1 MPPPSSES
9 DGVSAESSGDIAM
22 LRTEPP
28 PPGVES
34 ERSRRPASASAST
47 SASSSSSSIASMAT
61 ARSTVFVAAA
71 FFACKGDK
79 GSRE

>member
-1 MPPPSSES
+1 MPPPSGES

-34 ERSRRPASASAST
+34 ERSRRPASASAS
-47 SASSSSSSIASMAT
+47 ASSSSSSMASMAT

-79 GSRE
+79 GTRE